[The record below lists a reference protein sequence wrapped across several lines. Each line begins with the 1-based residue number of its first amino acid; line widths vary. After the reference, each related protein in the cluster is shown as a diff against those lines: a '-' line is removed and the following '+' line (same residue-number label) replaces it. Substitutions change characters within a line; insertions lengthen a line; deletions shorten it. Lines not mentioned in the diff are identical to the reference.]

1 VQLFLVLLI
10 GFDNPKL
17 KYIKKK
23 INGGK
28 NKMKFIKKKINL
40 IREKIKSIKK
50 RINENKQ
57 LILLIIKVVRY
68 TIITSY
74 CVYYIYM
81 SYFI

>member
-17 KYIKKK
+17 KYIKKT
-23 INGGK
+23 INGGTK
-28 NKMKFIKKKINL
+28 KMKVIKKKIKL

-50 RINENKQ
+50 RINQNKQ

-68 TIITSY
+68 TIIAFY
-74 CVYYIYM
+74 CLYYIYM
-81 SYFI
+81 CYFI